1 MEENDIKKLR
11 KIPGFGDLK
20 SFRFLVEKMYT
31 ELEAQPEKEKK
42 MVAQLLGESLHELDV
57 VGKHAFSASHPIDF
71 SDVYNTYEHLY
82 TIVQKY
88 HYLLMLSNDSTLSAL
103 RNRGKKLGNLSDLKE
118 KLVSA
123 LADVAMLSL
132 DEGGS
137 KKKKVDQMIEA
148 QKRLNELR
156 NVIFSYITSSPMWD
170 EDEAKEYQELL
181 HSTAVDSVTAQLM
194 VSAITLSC
202 LYFFD
207 RKKFQF
213 LFKLAKESED
223 MQVRVRAWVGWVL
236 CSSQVPGFM
245 VEECAKD
252 IESLKEDEEGKKLLL
267 LISKILLRSQ
277 DMKEDS
283 EAMMKNM
290 FHNMADKLSH
300 EDIDLEG
307 KSSFSFIQKDD
318 DDEDEPEDGR
328 DVDETV
334 ELLEDG
340 ADIYFTQFRETKK
353 LGFFHSMYNWFM
365 PFYFESPLYLSVQE
379 MAGDKERNLHL
390 LLENGTACDS
400 DRYSLLLMLEKEKK
414 SFTEAL
420 ENMAPDEVAE
430 EYLNSMDEDEA
441 AGFNEEE
448 KKYLEKKKLHTAVI
462 YYIQDL
468 SRFFNLA
475 PMRKAYDNSIK
486 RDAEDELYTTL
497 VLPIFEDAAFD
508 ELRYKMARYCF
519 KRNCQNFIFDLM
531 GNHYPDTV
539 ESHYL
544 LAWAAVKS
552 KAKENVVLAY
562 PHIDYLMKNEPGQ
575 FQLVEMAVD
584 FYERVASYENV
595 SAYQKAVDCL
605 IHLMEIKKDDE
616 KALLWCKKRLAKIY
630 VLMERYED
638 AVKLF
643 YEITYLEPD
652 NLTAAANLAEALLYM
667 DGDDQK
673 NLEKIENILK
683 SGKKKLIHL
692 RRDNFKFDSF
702 PDDPKGGLATFFSAM
717 SACLNMDFMVDF
729 ELYRVDGMLWWARD
743 DREKAMK
750 SWQRAYEARSM
761 AHQEGQLFDE
771 KQGKWLSA
779 HGINENMRI
788 YLEELMAQKIRQ
800 SMKKMMDQFGHDEMK
815 DNGE

>member
-1 MEENDIKKLR
+1 MEKLEVKKMR
-11 KIPGFGDLK
+11 KMPGFEDLK
-20 SFRFLVEKMYT
+20 SFRILAEKMYM
-31 ELEAQPEKEKK
+31 ELNAQPEKEKK
-42 MVAQLLGESLHELDV
+42 MVAQLLGESLHALDV

-71 SDVYNTYEHLY
+71 SDVYNIYEHLY
-82 TIVQKY
+82 TTVRKF
-88 HYLLMLSNDSTLSAL
+88 HYVLMLSHDATLSAL
-103 RNRGKKLGNLSDLKE
+103 HNRGKALSGLDDLKE

-132 DEGGS
+132 DKGS
-137 KKKKVDQMIEA
+137 STKKIDKMIEV
-148 QKRLNELR
+148 QNRLNELR

-170 EDEAKEYQELL
+170 EDDAKEYQELL
-181 HSTAVDSVTAQLM
+181 NSTAVDSVTAQLM

-207 RKKFQF
+207 RKKFQL
-213 LFKLAKESED
+213 LFKLAKESKD

-236 CSSQVPGFM
+236 CTSQIPGFM
-245 VEECAKD
+245 EEECTKD
-252 IESLKEDEEGKKLLL
+252 IESLKDDEEGKKKLL

-277 DMKEDS
+277 DMLEDS
-283 EAMMKNM
+283 DTMMKNM
-290 FHNMADKLSH
+290 FHNVADKMNSGEL
-300 EDIDLEG
+300 EDLPGDG
-307 KSSFSFIQKDD
+307 STRFAFIQQ
-318 DDEDEPEDGR
+318 DDESIIGDSL
-328 DVDETV
+328 DETV
-334 ELLEDG
+334 GLLDEG
-340 ADIYFTQFRETKK
+340 ADIYFSQFRETKK
-353 LGFFHSMYNWFM
+353 QGFFHSMYNWFM
-365 PFYFESPLYLSVQE
+365 PFYFESPLYLSISKR
-379 MAGDKERNLHL
+379 AGEKANNLHL
-390 LLENGTACDS
+390 LLENGTTCDS
-400 DRYSLLLMLEKEKK
+400 DRYSLLLLLEKEKG
-414 SFTEAL
+414 SFEETL
-420 ENMAPDEVAE
+420 DSMAPDEMTA
-430 EYLNSMDEDEA
+430 EYLKMAAEFDEAEMDEETR
-441 AGFNEEE
+441 
-448 KKYLEKKKLHTAVI
+448 KKLDARKFNTQVI

-486 RDAEDELYTTL
+486 MDAEDELYTTL
-497 VLPIFEDAAFD
+497 ALPIFADAAFD

-519 KRNCQNFIFDLM
+519 KRNYKNFIFDLM

-584 FYERVASYENV
+584 FYEKVACYENV

-605 IHLMEIKKDDE
+605 THLMEIKKDDE
-616 KALLWCKKRLAKIY
+616 KALRWCKKRLAKLY

-638 AVKLF
+638 AVKLL

-652 NLTAAANLAEALLYM
+652 NLSAVAELAEALLYM
-667 DGDDQK
+667 DGDDKK

-683 SGKKKLIHL
+683 SGKEKLTNQ
-692 RRDNFKFDSF
+692 RRDNFKLDRF
-702 PDDPKGGLATFFSAM
+702 PDNPKEGMATFFSAM
-717 SACLNMDFMVDF
+717 AACLDMDFMVDF
-729 ELYRVDGMLWWARD
+729 ELYKVDGMLWWARD
-743 DREKAMK
+743 DRQKAMK
-750 SWQRAYEARSM
+750 SWQRAYEASSM
-761 AHQEGQLFDE
+761 AHQDDQFFDE

-788 YLEELMAQKIRQ
+788 YLVELMAQKIRQ
-800 SMKKMMDQFGHDEMK
+800 GMKKMMDQFRHDEMK

>member
-1 MEENDIKKLR
+1 MEENDIKTLR
-11 KIPGFGDLK
+11 KMPGFEDLK
-20 SFRFLVEKMYT
+20 SFRILAEKMYM
-31 ELEAQPEKEKK
+31 ELNAQPEKEKK
-42 MVAQLLGESLHELDV
+42 MVAQLLGESLHALDV

-71 SDVYNTYEHLY
+71 SDVYNIYEHLY
-82 TIVQKY
+82 TTVRKF
-88 HYLLMLSNDSTLSAL
+88 HYVLMLSHDATLSAL
-103 RNRGKKLGNLSDLKE
+103 HNRGKALSGLDDLKE

-132 DEGGS
+132 DKGS
-137 KKKKVDQMIEA
+137 STKKIDKMIEV
-148 QKRLNELR
+148 QNRLNELR

-170 EDEAKEYQELL
+170 KDDAKEYQELL
-181 HSTAVDSVTAQLM
+181 NSTAVDSVTAQLM

-207 RKKFQF
+207 RKKFQL
-213 LFKLAKESED
+213 LFKLAKESKD

-236 CSSQVPGFM
+236 CTSQVPGFM

-300 EDIDLEG
+300 EDIDWEG
-307 KSSFSFIQKDD
+307 KSSFSFIQNDD
-318 DDEDEPEDGR
+318 EEDEPEDGR

-334 ELLEDG
+334 EMLEDG

-414 SFTEAL
+414 SFNEAL

-430 EYLNSMDEDEA
+430 QYLSSMDEDEA

-486 RDAEDELYTTL
+486 RDADDELYTTL
-497 VLPIFEDAAFD
+497 ALPIFKDAAFD

-519 KRNCQNFIFDLM
+519 KRNYKNFIFNLM
-531 GNHYPDTV
+531 GDHYPDTV

-562 PHIDYLMKNEPGQ
+562 PHIDFLMKNEPEQ
-575 FQLVEMAVD
+575 YLLVELAVD
-584 FYERVASYENV
+584 FYEKLAFYEKKGTC
-595 SAYQKAVDCL
+595 QKAVDCL
-605 IHLMEIKKDDE
+605 THLMEAKSDDE
-616 KALLWCKKRLAKIY
+616 KTVRWCKKRLAKLY

-638 AVKLF
+638 AVKLL

-652 NLTAAANLAEALLYM
+652 NLSAVAELAEALLYM
-667 DGDDQK
+667 DGDDKK

-683 SGKKKLIHL
+683 SGKEKLMNQ
-692 RRDNFKFDSF
+692 RRDNFKLDSF
-702 PDDPKGGLATFFSAM
+702 PDNPKEGMATFFSAM
-717 SACLNMDFMVDF
+717 AACLDMDFMVDF
-729 ELYRVDGMLWWARD
+729 ELYKVDGMLWWVRD
-743 DREKAMK
+743 DRQKAMK
-750 SWQRAYEARSM
+750 SWQRAYEASSM
-761 AHQEGQLFDE
+761 AHQDDQFFDE

-788 YLEELMAQKIRQ
+788 YLVELMAQKIRQ
-800 SMKKMMDQFGHDEMK
+800 GMKKMMDQFRHDEMK

>member
-11 KIPGFGDLK
+11 KIPGFEDLK

-42 MVAQLLGESLHELDV
+42 KVAQVLGESLHELDV

-71 SDVYNTYEHLY
+71 SDVYNIYEDLY
-82 TIVQKY
+82 TTVQQFQY
-88 HYLLMLSNDSTLSAL
+88 ALLLSHDATLFAL
-103 RNRGKKLGNLSDLKE
+103 YNRGKKLGILCDLKE

-137 KKKKVDQMIEA
+137 KKKKIDQMIEA

-156 NVIFSYITSSPMWD
+156 NVIFSYITSSSMWD

-181 HSTAVDSVTAQLM
+181 NSTAVDSVTAQLM

-207 RKKFQF
+207 RKKFKF

-252 IESLKEDEEGKKLLL
+252 IESLKNDEEGKKKLL

-277 DMKEDS
+277 DMLEDS
-283 EAMMKNM
+283 DTMMKNM
-290 FHNMADKLSH
+290 FHNVADKMNSGEL
-300 EDIDLEG
+300 EDLPGDG
-307 KSSFSFIQKDD
+307 STRFAFIQQD
-318 DDEDEPEDGR
+318 
-328 DVDETV
+328 DETV
-334 ELLEDG
+334 IGDSLDETVGLLDEG
-340 ADIYFTQFRETKK
+340 ADIYFSQFRETKK
-353 LGFFHSMYNWFM
+353 QGFFHSMYNWFM
-365 PFYFESPLYLSVQE
+365 PFYFESPLYLSVSKR
-379 MAGDKERNLHL
+379 AGEKANNLHL
-390 LLENGTACDS
+390 LLENGTTCDS
-400 DRYSLLLMLEKEKK
+400 DRYSLLLLLDKEKG
-414 SFTEAL
+414 SFEETL
-420 ENMAPDEVAE
+420 DSMAPDEMTK
-430 EYLNSMDEDEA
+430 EYLKMAAEIDEAEMDEETR
-441 AGFNEEE
+441 
-448 KKYLEKKKLHTAVI
+448 KKLDARKFNTQVI

-486 RDAEDELYTTL
+486 KDADDELYTPL
-497 VLPIFEDAAFD
+497 ELNVFADPAFD
-508 ELRYKMARYCF
+508 DLRYKLARYCF
-519 KRNCQNFIFDLM
+519 KRNYKNFIFNLM
-531 GNHYPDTV
+531 GDHYPDTV

-584 FYERVASYENV
+584 FYEKVASYENV

-605 IHLMEIKKDDE
+605 THLMEIKKDDE
-616 KALLWCKKRLAKIY
+616 KALRWCKKRLAKLY

-638 AVKLF
+638 AVKLL

-652 NLTAAANLAEALLYM
+652 NLSAVAELAEALLYM
-667 DGDDQK
+667 DGDDKK
-673 NLEKIENILK
+673 NLEKIENLLK
-683 SGKKKLIHL
+683 SGKEKLMNQ
-692 RRDNFKFDSF
+692 RRDNFKLDSF
-702 PDDPKGGLATFFSAM
+702 PDNPKEGMATFFSAM
-717 SACLNMDFMVDF
+717 AACLDMDFMVDF
-729 ELYRVDGMLWWARD
+729 ELYKVDGMLWWARD
-743 DREKAMK
+743 DRQKAMK
-750 SWQRAYEARSM
+750 SWQRAYEASSM
-761 AHQEGQLFDE
+761 AHQDDQFFDE

-788 YLEELMAQKIRQ
+788 YLVELMAQKIRQ
-800 SMKKMMDQFGHDEMK
+800 GMKKMMDQFRHDEMK

>member
-42 MVAQLLGESLHELDV
+42 MVALLLGESLHELDV
-57 VGKHAFSASHPIDF
+57 VGKHAFSATHPIDF
-71 SDVYNTYEHLY
+71 SVVYNTYEHLY

-137 KKKKVDQMIEA
+137 KKKKIDQMIET

-181 HSTAVDSVTAQLM
+181 HSRAVDSVTAQLM

-207 RKKFQF
+207 RKKFKF

-223 MQVRVRAWVGWVL
+223 MQVRVRAWVGWAL

-318 DDEDEPEDGR
+318 DEPEDGR

-390 LLENGTACDS
+390 LLVNGTACDS

-420 ENMAPDEVAE
+420 ENMAPDEIAE

-448 KKYLEKKKLHTAVI
+448 KKYLEKKK
-462 YYIQDL
+462 YI
-468 SRFFNLA
+468 
-475 PMRKAYDNSIK
+475 
-486 RDAEDELYTTL
+486 
-497 VLPIFEDAAFD
+497 
-508 ELRYKMARYCF
+508 LR
-519 KRNCQNFIFDLM
+519 
-531 GNHYPDTV
+531 
-539 ESHYL
+539 
-544 LAWAAVKS
+544 
-552 KAKENVVLAY
+552 
-562 PHIDYLMKNEPGQ
+562 
-575 FQLVEMAVD
+575 
-584 FYERVASYENV
+584 
-595 SAYQKAVDCL
+595 
-605 IHLMEIKKDDE
+605 
-616 KALLWCKKRLAKIY
+616 
-630 VLMERYED
+630 
-638 AVKLF
+638 
-643 YEITYLEPD
+643 
-652 NLTAAANLAEALLYM
+652 
-667 DGDDQK
+667 
-673 NLEKIENILK
+673 
-683 SGKKKLIHL
+683 
-692 RRDNFKFDSF
+692 
-702 PDDPKGGLATFFSAM
+702 
-717 SACLNMDFMVDF
+717 
-729 ELYRVDGMLWWARD
+729 
-743 DREKAMK
+743 
-750 SWQRAYEARSM
+750 
-761 AHQEGQLFDE
+761 
-771 KQGKWLSA
+771 
-779 HGINENMRI
+779 
-788 YLEELMAQKIRQ
+788 
-800 SMKKMMDQFGHDEMK
+800 
-815 DNGE
+815 

>member
-1 MEENDIKKLR
+1 MEKLEVKKMR
-11 KIPGFGDLK
+11 KMPGFEDLK
-20 SFRFLVEKMYT
+20 SFRILAEKMYM
-31 ELEAQPEKEKK
+31 ELNAQPEKEKK
-42 MVAQLLGESLHELDV
+42 MVAQLLGESLHALDV

-137 KKKKVDQMIEA
+137 KKKKIDQMIEA

-207 RKKFQF
+207 RKKFQL
-213 LFKLAKESED
+213 LFKLAKESKD

-236 CSSQVPGFM
+236 CTSQIPGFM
-245 VEECAKD
+245 EEECTKD
-252 IESLKEDEEGKKLLL
+252 IESLKDDEEGKKKLL

-277 DMKEDS
+277 DMLEDS
-283 EAMMKNM
+283 DTMMKNM
-290 FHNMADKLSH
+290 FHNVADKMNSGEL
-300 EDIDLEG
+300 EDLPGDG
-307 KSSFSFIQKDD
+307 STRFAFIQQ
-318 DDEDEPEDGR
+318 DDETIIGDSL
-328 DVDETV
+328 DETV
-334 ELLEDG
+334 GLLDEG
-340 ADIYFTQFRETKK
+340 ADIYFSQFRETKK
-353 LGFFHSMYNWFM
+353 QGFFHSMYNWFM
-365 PFYFESPLYLSVQE
+365 PFYFESPLYLSVSKR
-379 MAGDKERNLHL
+379 AGEKANNLHL
-390 LLENGTACDS
+390 LLENGTTCDS
-400 DRYSLLLMLEKEKK
+400 DRYSLLLLLDKEKG
-414 SFTEAL
+414 SFEETL
-420 ENMAPDEVAE
+420 DSMAPDEMTA
-430 EYLNSMDEDEA
+430 EYLKMAAEIDEAEMDEETR
-441 AGFNEEE
+441 
-448 KKYLEKKKLHTAVI
+448 KKLDARKFNTQVI
-462 YYIQDL
+462 YYIQDF

-486 RDAEDELYTTL
+486 KDADDELYTPL
-497 VLPIFEDAAFD
+497 ELNVFADPAFD
-508 ELRYKMARYCF
+508 DLRYKMARYCF
-519 KRNCQNFIFDLM
+519 KRNYKNFIFNLM
-531 GNHYPDTV
+531 GDHYPDTV

-584 FYERVASYENV
+584 FYEKVASYENV

-605 IHLMEIKKDDE
+605 THLMEIKKDDE
-616 KALLWCKKRLAKIY
+616 KALRWCKKRLAKLY
-630 VLMERYED
+630 VLMEQYED
-638 AVKLF
+638 AVKLL

-652 NLTAAANLAEALLYM
+652 NLSAVAELAEALLYM
-667 DGDDQK
+667 DGDDKK

-683 SGKKKLIHL
+683 SGKEKLMNQ
-692 RRDNFKFDSF
+692 RRDNFKLDSF
-702 PDDPKGGLATFFSAM
+702 PDNPKEGMATFFSAM
-717 SACLNMDFMVDF
+717 AACLDMDFMVDF
-729 ELYRVDGMLWWARD
+729 ELYKVDGMLWWARD
-743 DREKAMK
+743 DRQKAMK
-750 SWQRAYEARSM
+750 SWQRAYEASSM
-761 AHQEGQLFDE
+761 AHQDDQFFDE

-800 SMKKMMDQFGHDEMK
+800 GMKKMMDQFRHDEMN

>member
-1 MEENDIKKLR
+1 MEKLEVKKMR
-11 KIPGFGDLK
+11 KMPGFEDLK
-20 SFRFLVEKMYT
+20 SFRILAEKMYM
-31 ELEAQPEKEKK
+31 ELNAQPEKEKK
-42 MVAQLLGESLHELDV
+42 MVAQLLGESLHALDV

-71 SDVYNTYEHLY
+71 SDVYNIYEHLY
-82 TIVQKY
+82 TTVRKF
-88 HYLLMLSNDSTLSAL
+88 HYVLMLSHDATLSAL
-103 RNRGKKLGNLSDLKE
+103 HNRGKALSGLDDLKE

-132 DEGGS
+132 DKGS
-137 KKKKVDQMIEA
+137 STKKIDKMIEV
-148 QKRLNELR
+148 QNRLNELR

-170 EDEAKEYQELL
+170 KDDAKEYQELL
-181 HSTAVDSVTAQLM
+181 NSTAVDSVTAQLM

-207 RKKFQF
+207 RKKFQL
-213 LFKLAKESED
+213 LFKLAKESKD

-236 CSSQVPGFM
+236 CTSQVPGFM
-245 VEECAKD
+245 EEECTKD
-252 IESLKEDEEGKKLLL
+252 IESLKDDEEGKKKLL

-277 DMKEDS
+277 DMLEDS
-283 EAMMKNM
+283 DTMMKNM
-290 FHNMADKLSH
+290 FHNVADKMNSGEL
-300 EDIDLEG
+300 EDLPGDG
-307 KSSFSFIQKDD
+307 STRFAFIQQD
-318 DDEDEPEDGR
+318 
-328 DVDETV
+328 DETV
-334 ELLEDG
+334 IGDSLDETVGLLDEG
-340 ADIYFTQFRETKK
+340 ADIYFSQFRETKK
-353 LGFFHSMYNWFM
+353 QGFFHSMYNWFM
-365 PFYFESPLYLSVQE
+365 PFYFESPLYLSVSKR
-379 MAGDKERNLHL
+379 AGEKANNLHL
-390 LLENGTACDS
+390 LLENGTTCDS
-400 DRYSLLLMLEKEKK
+400 DRYSLLLLLDKEKG
-414 SFTEAL
+414 SFEETL
-420 ENMAPDEVAE
+420 DSMAPDEMTK
-430 EYLNSMDEDEA
+430 EYLKMAAEIDEAEMDEETR
-441 AGFNEEE
+441 
-448 KKYLEKKKLHTAVI
+448 KKLDARKFNTQVI

-486 RDAEDELYTTL
+486 KDADDELYTPL
-497 VLPIFEDAAFD
+497 ELNVFADPAFD
-508 ELRYKMARYCF
+508 DLRYKMARYCF
-519 KRNCQNFIFDLM
+519 KRNYKNFIFNLM
-531 GNHYPDTV
+531 GDHYPDTV

-584 FYERVASYENV
+584 FYEKVASYENV

-605 IHLMEIKKDDE
+605 THLMEIKKDDE

-638 AVKLF
+638 AVKLL

-652 NLTAAANLAEALLYM
+652 NLSAVAELAEALLYM
-667 DGDDQK
+667 DGDDKK
-673 NLEKIENILK
+673 NLEKIENLLK
-683 SGKKKLIHL
+683 SGKEKLMNQ
-692 RRDNFKFDSF
+692 RRDNFKLDSF
-702 PDDPKGGLATFFSAM
+702 PDNPKEGMATFFSAM
-717 SACLNMDFMVDF
+717 AACLDMDFMVDF
-729 ELYRVDGMLWWARD
+729 ELYKVDGMLWWARD

-788 YLEELMAQKIRQ
+788 YLVELMAQKIRQ
-800 SMKKMMDQFGHDEMK
+800 GMKKMMDQFRHDEMK